1 MNVTLSLLAWP
12 LLSVVAFKFL
22 KPQSAVL
29 WVLLGGWLVLPVG
42 FYPPDARFS
51 TFPYWLIGAALPSEM
66 LISKAWIAP
75 ASALLGVLLLDRPR
89 LRGHHFNAW
98 DLPMVLWCLWP
109 LLQWALR
116 AEAQPTPLLAS
127 AYLLGSWGFTWLLGR
142 LYFSSLEGQ
151 AALLHG
157 LAWAGLAC
165 LPFAAVEGVAGPD
178 LYATVY
184 EPHPFASDGTER
196 YLGWRPIGCV
206 ENGNQYGLWVCLC
219 ALAALWVWRSRV
231 AQRRASWWAWGA
243 FMVCGM
249 ALLAQ
254 SVGALLLSGLGLAV
268 LALMARARLQTLW
281 IGTLCASLLCGAVY
295 LSGVVPVTQWGK
307 ETAVGRKVVE
317 VFRASG
323 RGSFTWRISQDQKA
337 MGLVKSTALVGQGR
351 WDWWRPLNTRPW
363 GLALL
368 LVGQFGL
375 IGLVCAFGALLAPS
389 MRCLWRVPVASPWQA
404 SGAPVILATMV
415 VLTTMDAGLNAFIFF
430 PALMAAGALVPR
442 ARAIGS

>member
-196 YLGWRPIGCV
+196 YLGWRPIGFF

-442 ARAIGS
+442 ARAIGA

>member
-1 MNVTLSLLAWP
+1 
-12 LLSVVAFKFL
+12 
-22 KPQSAVL
+22 
-29 WVLLGGWLVLPVG
+29 
-42 FYPPDARFS
+42 
-51 TFPYWLIGAALPSEM
+51 
-66 LISKAWIAP
+66 
-75 ASALLGVLLLDRPR
+75 
-89 LRGHHFNAW
+89 
-98 DLPMVLWCLWP
+98 
-109 LLQWALR
+109 
-116 AEAQPTPLLAS
+116 
-127 AYLLGSWGFTWLLGR
+127 
-142 LYFSSLEGQ
+142 
-151 AALLHG
+151 
-157 LAWAGLAC
+157 
-165 LPFAAVEGVAGPD
+165 
-178 LYATVY
+178 
-184 EPHPFASDGTER
+184 
-196 YLGWRPIGCV
+196 
-206 ENGNQYGLWVCLC
+206 
-219 ALAALWVWRSRV
+219 
-231 AQRRASWWAWGA
+231 
-243 FMVCGM
+243 VCGM

-254 SVGALLLSGLGLAV
+254 SVGALLLLGLGLAV

-375 IGLVCAFGALLAPS
+375 MGLVCAFGALLAPS